1 MISNELLKKK
11 ILDEAIHG
19 RLVENDSSLKPIDVP
34 SIDND
39 IPFEIPNN
47 WKWVKFSDV
56 SEFNVGKTPPTKD
69 LTYWGDEIDWVSISD
84 MNHRKTIKSTNRKLN
99 NKSLKNISN
108 NRLVPPGTLLMSFKL
123 TIGRLSITNK
133 PCVHNEAIISIYP
146 KQYLSRD
153 YLMNALD
160 SLDLE
165 ENVKSAIKG
174 KTLNSKSLANILIPI
189 PPLEEQEKIAKKIE
203 ELFELVDKKEKNDKE
218 KEKLKTLLK
227 EKILD
232 RAIHGELV
240 ENDLSL
246 PIVDVEEVKENVP
259 FEIPNNCK
267 WSKLGRISD
276 YGKNKKVKGINI
288 SKDEWILEL
297 EDIEKNTGKIL
308 NKIYQADRN
317 AISDKNIFFKG
328 NLLYGKLRP
337 YLNKCVIADEDGFCC
352 TEIEP
357 IILNSNIEAKY
368 IQRVLMSK
376 YFLNYV
382 TSCSYGAKMPRLG
395 TKDAKNAMIPIPPLE
410 QQKKIVEKIEKCF
423 ELIEQL

>member
-11 ILDEAIHG
+11 ILDQAFTG
-19 RLVENDSSLKPIDVP
+19 QL
-34 SIDND
+34 IDNQ
-39 IPFEIPNN
+39 ITFEKNGYYPIPNQWN
-47 WKWVKFSDV
+47 WLRLKDVVKIVNGFTPLRSEKTFWNKNEINWFTIEDIREQGHYINHTKQYITNEALGKSLDRLLPPKTVLICCTASVGETAISEISLTTNQQFNGLIIKEEYKDV
-56 SEFNVGKTPPTKD
+56 VNPYYLFHYSKTLKDKLLLKAGKTTINFVSTK
-69 LTYWGDEIDWVSISD
+69 
-84 MNHRKTIKSTNRKLN
+84 KLGE
-99 NKSLKNISN
+99 L
-108 NRLVPPGTLLMSFKL
+108 
-123 TIGRLSITNK
+123 
-133 PCVHNEAIISIYP
+133 
-146 KQYLSRD
+146 
-153 YLMNALD
+153 
-160 SLDLE
+160 
-165 ENVKSAIKG
+165 
-174 KTLNSKSLANILIPI
+174 LIPI
-189 PPLEEQEKIAKKIE
+189 PPLEEQHKIANKIE
-203 ELFELVDKKEKNDKE
+203 ELFELVEKKEKNDKE

-259 FEIPNNCK
+259 FEIPNNWK

>member
-1 MISNELLKKK
+1 MISNELLNKK

-19 RLVENDSSLKPIDVP
+19 RLIENDTSLPPVDVEEMKK
-34 SIDND
+34 D
-39 IPFEIPNN
+39 IPFGIPNN
-47 WKWVKFSDV
+47 WKWTTLKIICNIITGKKDADFGDDKGEYDFFTCALESIKCN
-56 SEFNVGKTPPTKD
+56 SYSYEGEYLICPGNGANVGKTIYYDGKFEAYQR
-69 LTYWGDEIDWVSISD
+69 TY
-84 MNHRKTIKSTNRKLN
+84 L
-99 NKSLKNISN
+99 
-108 NRLVPPGTLLMSFKL
+108 
-123 TIGRLSITNK
+123 
-133 PCVHNEAIISIYP
+133 ISIKPLYNI
-146 KQYLSRD
+146 KLKYLYYYFLRCW
-153 YLMNALD
+153 
-160 SLDLE
+160 E
-165 ENVKSAIKG
+165 EYNTGKMYGSAIPYIRLG
-174 KTLNSKSLANILIPI
+174 NLENFQIPI
-189 PPLEEQEKIAKKIE
+189 PPIEEQEKIVKKIE
-203 ELFELVDKKEKNDKE
+203 ELFELIDKKEKNDQE

-232 RAIHGELV
+232 SAIHGEIV

-246 PIVDVEEVKENVP
+246 PIVDVEEAKENVP
-259 FEIPNNCK
+259 FEIPNNWK

-317 AISDKNIFFKG
+317 AISDKNVFFKG